1 MEYTRYILVY
11 FKNETSKGTSN
22 CKEYKTLTGAYKAAL
37 KMIKGNDDFVTIR
50 EEIHFNGGMISGI
63 IETVKAA

>member
-11 FKNETSKGTSN
+11 FRDEDSRGTIIH
-22 CKEYKTLTGAYKAAL
+22 KEYKTLTGAYKAAL
-37 KMIKGNDDFVTIR
+37 RMLKGNDDFVTIR
-50 EEIHFNGGMISGI
+50 EEIHFNGGFMSGI